1 MDMPD
6 YDIRSSIVSEDDVEL
21 VAEWLLVALA
31 DVEPEVPR
39 DLVEMAGSLYSWRN
53 PDAALAQLVYD
64 SALEDALAVRDDNS
78 GRMLTFESSDT
89 SLIVD
94 IEANTATGQI
104 YPVGTYRVELHQPP
118 TVRSTMSNP
127 SGMFTFD
134 AVGPG
139 STRIV
144 VYSADDVLLVAGEW
158 TVVIG
163 EAD

>member
-1 MDMPD
+1 
-6 YDIRSSIVSEDDVEL
+6 
-21 VAEWLLVALA
+21 
-31 DVEPEVPR
+31 
-39 DLVEMAGSLYSWRN
+39 
-53 PDAALAQLVYD
+53 
-64 SALEDALAVRDDNS
+64 
-78 GRMLTFESSDT
+78 MLTFESSDT

-163 EAD
+163 EAG